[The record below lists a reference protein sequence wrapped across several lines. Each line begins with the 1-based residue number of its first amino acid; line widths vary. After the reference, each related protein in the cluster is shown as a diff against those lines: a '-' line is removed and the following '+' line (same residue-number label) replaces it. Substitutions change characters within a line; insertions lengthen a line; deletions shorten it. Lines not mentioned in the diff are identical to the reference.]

1 MGNIATWN
9 TVYQDIALLI
19 GEEKTILLYQAY
31 KGTQVAFPMRLV
43 SREHVK
49 YIIQKSYPKCSINQ
63 LALETGYSERNIR
76 RLLKELKIEMVNPAK
91 KCGSITQ
98 MRKVDNNE

>member
-1 MGNIATWN
+1 MLLRIRRRVEVIGKMTTWN

-19 GEEKTILLYQAY
+19 GEEKTILLFKAY

-49 YIIQKSYPKCSINQ
+49 EMIQRRYPERSINQ
-63 LALETGYSERNIR
+63 LALETGYSERNVR
-76 RLLKELKIEMVNPAK
+76 RMLKEIEAKIVTDEV
-91 KCGSITQ
+91 
-98 MRKVDNNE
+98 